1 MIYNNYYYK
10 IHNNRRIIINIQ
22 MIENATSEK
31 NGFTNKESGF
41 NAFYFFC
48 CPTTKTVF
56 NKKCGLVVIL
66 ARTNRV
72 SPAYHLH
79 KWGGLAWLS
88 HSQILNQQNH
98 KTWGFHQKCVD
109 LCLASQLGSFPV
121 EKTAWICQTFLPP
134 HGLGP
139 SNHPEKPRPGHRT
152 VAFLGKLPASGKLSY
167 VKSTICMIQG

>member
-1 MIYNNYYYK
+1 MIYNNNYYK

-66 ARTNRV
+66 ERTNRV

-88 HSQILNQQNH
+88 HSQILNHFESTESQDMGISP
-98 KTWGFHQKCVD
+98 KMCGFVSRITTGEFSC
-109 LCLASQLGSFPV
+109 
-121 EKTAWICQTFLPP
+121 
-134 HGLGP
+134 
-139 SNHPEKPRPGHRT
+139 
-152 VAFLGKLPASGKLSY
+152 
-167 VKSTICMIQG
+167 

>member
-1 MIYNNYYYK
+1 MIYNNNYYK

-88 HSQILNQQNH
+88 HSQILNHFESTESQDMGISP
-98 KTWGFHQKCVD
+98 KMCGFVSRITTGEFSC
-109 LCLASQLGSFPV
+109 
-121 EKTAWICQTFLPP
+121 
-134 HGLGP
+134 
-139 SNHPEKPRPGHRT
+139 
-152 VAFLGKLPASGKLSY
+152 
-167 VKSTICMIQG
+167 